1 MKGISVSAS
10 EEMVREQLDRI
21 IAHSEVRV
29 EQQCIHA
36 SSLAP
41 YGDDA
46 KKARSGLAMMLTG
59 LEKLLLLR
67 NEFTEPQPSPSGL
80 RARGPSGLEM
90 QDSSTHDDHKKP
102 GAERDADPKTRLCL
116 VCAAPFASEWAG
128 ERICRRCKSTAAWRS
143 GALTST
149 RGSRRSHSK

>member
-80 RARGPSGLEM
+80 RARGL
-90 QDSSTHDDHKKP
+90 
-102 GAERDADPKTRLCL
+102 AD
-116 VCAAPFASEWAG
+116 
-128 ERICRRCKSTAAWRS
+128 
-143 GALTST
+143 
-149 RGSRRSHSK
+149 